1 MLYSLFE
8 LQHAALQPV
17 RAMVEA
23 QTLALKLPYLP
34 MNYTAAARTLAAG
47 LEVFSNITRRYPK
60 PEFGLAT
67 TVVDGIERRVTE
79 HDVLAL
85 PFCRLKHFER
95 EGCEGRNDPK
105 LLIVAPLSGHY
116 ATLLRGTVEAMLPN
130 HEVYITDW
138 IDARDVP
145 LHFGA
150 FDLDDYIDY
159 IREFFVTLGPGAH
172 VIGVCQPSVPVLA
185 AVALM
190 SADNDAH
197 VPRSM
202 TLMGGPIDTRISP
215 TVPNNL
221 AQEHSIEW
229 FEHSV
234 INRVPLPHDG
244 FMRKVYPGFI
254 QLTGFMTMNLDRHVG
269 AHVRLFHHLIKG
281 DGDSAKAHTD
291 FYDEYLAVM
300 DLPAEYYLQTVKTVF
315 QDHALPR
322 GIMTCRGETVDC
334 TAIRKTALMTV
345 EGEKDDISGVGQTMA
360 AHDLC

>member
-1 MLYSLFE
+1 M
-8 LQHAALQPV
+8 
-17 RAMVEA
+17 
-23 QTLALKLPYLP
+23 
-34 MNYTAAARTLAAG
+34 
-47 LEVFSNITRRYPK
+47 
-60 PEFGLAT
+60 
-67 TVVDGIERRVTE
+67 
-79 HDVLAL
+79 
-85 PFCRLKHFER
+85 
-95 EGCEGRNDPK
+95 
-105 LLIVAPLSGHY
+105 
-116 ATLLRGTVEAMLPN
+116 
-130 HEVYITDW
+130 
-138 IDARDVP
+138 
-145 LHFGA
+145 
-150 FDLDDYIDY
+150 
-159 IREFFVTLGPGAH
+159 
-172 VIGVCQPSVPVLA
+172 GVCQPSVPVLA

-190 SADNDAH
+190 SAENDAH

-234 INRVPLPHDG
+234 IDRVPFPHDG
-244 FMRKVYPGFI
+244 FMREVYPGFI

-334 TAIRKTALMTV
+334 SAIRKTALLTV

-360 AHDLC
+360 AHDLCPNIPKAMRGHYLQAGVGHYGVFNGRRWREEIAPRVTAFIRQHDGKPGKKR